1 MVGSAA
7 PIGGL
12 NRAMPPRPKK
22 SADEATPAAPSVTEK
37 PKGGSEVGNAWSS
50 RSAGSSAATSRVAA
64 SPSSMPGAKAKAA
77 AALAA
82 KTPMSIAAQ
91 AARNLGGFV
100 PNKIFVGG
108 VPITV
113 TEEQFRTCFEAY
125 GAIAKVELH
134 ALRGFGY
141 VTYET
146 VEAVDACLEKY
157 EEHYLS
163 KKWVEVKRSIP
174 RELIDAY
181 EREQRRLHTLHNE
194 SSSAVGSSA
203 TSDQQRQAG
212 KADTASASTSSAP
225 AAASAPGGKGAWCA
239 AGTSSAASAASRPP
253 AAAPPPGGASPPGG
267 AWGRPL
273 PPPGSTAASR
283 NRTSS
288 SGAAGGAPG
297 ASGGYGGGGGAT
309 PAGSMGRIAQLKEM
323 GFSDEVSRRVLA
335 ECAWDVNKA
344 IDRLLLTGGDLGEPA
359 EDDAHVDEGEADGEP
374 GHEENGTEA
383 PAPATSAWQGQ
394 AKDSAGGANGRA
406 TTQRGPSYF
415 PAESRAQASSAPAKS
430 EDSVPVQPEPA
441 QTPVSPQGQA
451 GRRSWAAAAAGTAPA
466 PSVQTP
472 SGPSQEHA
480 APRSPVGLPS
490 ATTSPSIEQPAAVDV
505 SPAPAHE
512 EEEPVVTP
520 PATVAPS
527 AAAPA
532 ATEEPA
538 AQAPGPAKR
547 LERALRDWTADDA
560 SQLSV
565 TENSF
570 VSVWI
575 DTATDNGWIHA
586 ELAASEA
593 TVGWLPLCVLHRLPE
608 GQRWMRAKQHWEA
621 MDASQCSVENGN
633 YVIVWVSSL
642 TKEGWT
648 YVEADQESGVSGSK
662 GWLPVFCL
670 AWNDN

>member
-1 MVGSAA
+1 MVGTAV

-22 SADEATPAAPSVTEK
+22 SADEATPAVSSVTEK
-37 PKGGSEVGNAWSS
+37 PKGGAEVGNAWS
-50 RSAGSSAATSRVAA
+50 RPAGASAATARVEA

-77 AALAA
+77 AALLA

-212 KADTASASTSSAP
+212 KADAASASTSSAP

-239 AGTSSAASAASRPP
+239 AGTSSAASAASRPAP
-253 AAAPPPGGASPPGG
+253 GAPPPGGAPPPAS

-288 SGAAGGAPG
+288 GGGAGGMPG
-297 ASGGYGGGGGAT
+297 GSGGYGSAGGST

-344 IDRLLLTGGDLGEPA
+344 IDRLLLSGGDLGETA
-359 EDDAHVDEGEADGEP
+359 EDDAHVDEGIADEAP

-383 PAPATSAWQGQ
+383 PAPATSAWQAQ

-406 TTQRGPSYF
+406 TTQRGPSFF
-415 PAESRAQASSAPAKS
+415 PADSRAQASSAPAKS
-430 EDSVPVQPEPA
+430 EDSAPVLPEPA
-441 QTPVSPQGQA
+441 PTPVSPQSQA
-451 GRRSWAAAAAGTAPA
+451 GRRSWAAAAAGTVPV

-472 SGPSQEHA
+472 SGPSQEHV
-480 APRSPVGLPS
+480 APRSPVGLPP
-490 ATTSPSIEQPAAVDV
+490 ATATPVSEQAALADV
-505 SPAPAHE
+505 SLAPAHQE
-512 EEEPVVTP
+512 EESIASAA
-520 PATVAPS
+520 ATIPS
-527 AAAPA
+527 AATAPA

-565 TENSF
+565 TENAF
-570 VSVWI
+570 VNVWI

-586 ELAASEA
+586 ELSASEA
-593 TVGWLPLCVLHRLPE
+593 TVGWLPLCVLHKLPE

-621 MDASQCSVENGN
+621 MDASQCSVESGD
-633 YVIVWVSSL
+633 YAIVWVSSL

-648 YVEADQESGVSGSK
+648 YVEADQDSSVSGSK